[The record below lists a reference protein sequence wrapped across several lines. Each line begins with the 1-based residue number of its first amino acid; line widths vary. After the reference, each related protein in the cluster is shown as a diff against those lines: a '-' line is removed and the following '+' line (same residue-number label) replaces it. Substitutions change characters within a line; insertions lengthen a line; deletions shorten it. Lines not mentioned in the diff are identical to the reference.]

1 MSRFGQLKTA
11 AFASVRRVN
20 GPPEQQPSDTPTR
33 GERVRASHTARAAG
47 VASAQMI
54 ANVLALITTVALA
67 RALGTADYGELARM
81 VSVFTILMVPATA
94 LQAAAARDMTL
105 GRLGLG
111 GRAAAALQG
120 WLGRIFIIAA
130 VLLVICLLLR
140 HQLAD
145 ILQVS
150 QPWAAAIVLPAAAL
164 WTGLALQRGVLLGV
178 GGYRPVAISL
188 IGEQTSRMVFGL
200 VAALLGAQVGLI
212 FLCSVPLATIPVLVA
227 TGVLARRR
235 LGPSD
240 HEHARVRLRELAT
253 RNPVPVAALTLFAVL
268 QNADVIAV
276 GHFFNTTLSGA
287 YAQAAVA
294 AKGVVWVAI
303 GLGLYLLPEA
313 AREAAKGT
321 DPRHLLTR
329 TTGLLMLIAVP
340 ILALF
345 TFAPELILSL
355 VFGDKAKLAAPAL
368 PWLAAA
374 MTCLSIS
381 YLALQFLLALGRRSF
396 LIVLAF
402 GAVAVPAAV
411 ALRDT
416 SLESVAI
423 GLLVLDAILA
433 ALMLS
438 LSFSARGPGK
448 HGLSEA
454 DAEAFALAESSAA
467 AESAMP

>member
-1 MSRFGQLKTA
+1 
-11 AFASVRRVN
+11 
-20 GPPEQQPSDTPTR
+20 
-33 GERVRASHTARAAG
+33 
-47 VASAQMI
+47 MI

-120 WLGRIFIIAA
+120 WLGRIFMIVAA
-130 VLLVICLLLR
+130 VLAICIVFR
-140 HQLAD
+140 DQLAD
-145 ILQVS
+145 VIQVS
-150 QPWAAAIVLPAAAL
+150 QPWAAALVLPAAVL

-178 GGYRPVAISL
+178 GGSRPVALSL
-188 IGEQTSRMVFGL
+188 IGEQSFRMLFGL
-200 VAALLGAQVGLI
+200 VAALLGAQVGVI
-212 FLCSVPLATIPVLVA
+212 FFCSVPLATIPIIVA
-227 TGVLARRR
+227 TGVLTRRR

-240 HEHARVRLRELAT
+240 HAHSRVSLRQLAT

-276 GHFFNTTLSGA
+276 GHFFSTTLSGA

-313 AREAAKGT
+313 AREAAKGL

-329 TTGLLMLIAVP
+329 TGGLLMLVAIP

-345 TFAPELILSL
+345 TFAPELVLSL
-355 VFGDKAKLAAPAL
+355 VFGDQAKLAASAL
-368 PWLAAA
+368 PWLAGA

-381 YLALQFLLALGRRSF
+381 YLALQFLLALGRRAF
-396 LIVLAF
+396 LLVLAV
-402 GAVAVPAAV
+402 GAVSVPAVA
-411 ALRDT
+411 ALRDS

-423 GLLVLDAILA
+423 GLLILDAILA
-433 ALMLS
+433 ALMLG
-438 LSFSARGPGK
+438 LSFSARGAGK
-448 HGLSEA
+448 HGLSES
-454 DAEAFALAESSAA
+454 DAEAFALAEASAA
-467 AESAMP
+467 AEAVMP